1 MAESRPNTLVTTGRQ
16 NLGTSSAIMI
26 GISTVLAFLGG
37 LFAWSSLA
45 PLESAALAPGFV
57 SI

>member
-26 GISTVLAFLGG
+26 GISTALAFLGG

-45 PLESAALAPGFV
+45 PLESAA
-57 SI
+57 